1 MLNRALIAVL
11 LVSAWGLQT
20 SPHSKAFLSTAV
32 AYEEEPATTLNF
44 SPMST
49 TMACILSLT
58 LQYFVIYTALGISRS
73 VLDFQGVKHGESGL
87 ANALKHA
94 ADTMFY
100 APMVCMLFLGFR
112 MRVLQLTK
120 GQGAPQEYV
129 QMAMH
134 AVTYSILANTLVV
147 LVVPLFTSTDLETE
161 ETGELKMD
169 SKTNPFESPV
179 LQAVFN
185 VLRYITV
192 LALYVGFGTVLVG
205 LYRFKPEDTTGVDAT
220 RLDHLSPAVG
230 CTVMLSTAFFLIY
243 FLLAVSRTYSQY
255 SGASNTFTSKFE
267 HVMTRAADTLGMAPM
282 LCALFL
288 AARMRALQMDPV
300 SGNPQRWAQNCFWL
314 CSSALLTQTCV
325 AVAIPFLLNGK
336 VSKGRME
343 GDAEYDVG
351 EPESWFAKGMTAFRF
366 FIMLC
371 VYASA
376 TAVVCSVFTIQHPD
390 GKDQTPPLSPTM
402 QCVLNL
408 AFQYFLIYGLLW
420 LFITVEDFTS
430 IDLSSV
436 KDAVDSAKSTV
447 QFAPMLAVLFIATRM
462 RALQMTDNK
471 GSPQG
476 WVQDG
481 MYLATWSILIQF
493 LMCLIMPVFTNKRY
507 TPDTLDGS
515 QKADEAPISNWF
527 GAWTV
532 TILRYFALL
541 ALLGGVT
548 TVTIG
553 VFMMTPETANGRGSI
568 PLVSDGTLPVSVS
581 EPVGINDVPGA
592 KSAMK
597 NVGETV
603 GAGADVVDNAG
614 DTVTAP
620 VADVTAGA
628 AEAVTGF

>member
-1 MLNRALIAVL
+1 
-11 LVSAWGLQT
+11 
-20 SPHSKAFLSTAV
+20 
-32 AYEEEPATTLNF
+32 
-44 SPMST
+44 
-49 TMACILSLT
+49 
-58 LQYFVIYTALGISRS
+58 
-73 VLDFQGVKHGESGL
+73 
-87 ANALKHA
+87 
-94 ADTMFY
+94 
-100 APMVCMLFLGFR
+100 
-112 MRVLQLTK
+112 
-120 GQGAPQEYV
+120 
-129 QMAMH
+129 
-134 AVTYSILANTLVV
+134 
-147 LVVPLFTSTDLETE
+147 
-161 ETGELKMD
+161 
-169 SKTNPFESPV
+169 
-179 LQAVFN
+179 
-185 VLRYITV
+185 
-192 LALYVGFGTVLVG
+192 
-205 LYRFKPEDTTGVDAT
+205 
-220 RLDHLSPAVG
+220 
-230 CTVMLSTAFFLIY
+230 
-243 FLLAVSRTYSQY
+243 
-255 SGASNTFTSKFE
+255 
-267 HVMTRAADTLGMAPM
+267 
-282 LCALFL
+282 
-288 AARMRALQMDPV
+288 MDPV
-300 SGNPQRWAQNCFWL
+300 HGHPQRWAQGCFYG
-314 CSSALLTQTCV
+314 CAGAIVTQSV
-325 AVAIPFLLNGK
+325 IAIIVPLLLNGSAK
-336 VSKGRME
+336 KRDAVE
-343 GDAEYDVG
+343 GDMEYDVG
-351 EPESWFAKGMTAFRF
+351 DKESYLSKGMSAFRF
-366 FIMLC
+366 IIMLC

-376 TAVVCSVFTIQHPD
+376 VAVVCSVFTIQHPD
-390 GKDQTPPLSPTM
+390 GKELTPPLSPTM

-408 AFQYFLIYGLLW
+408 AFQYFLIYVLVW
-420 LFITVEDFTS
+420 VFITVEDFF
-430 IDLSSV
+430 DFKMEAA
-436 KDAVDSAKSTV
+436 KDAVESAKATV

-471 GSPQG
+471 GAPQG

-628 AEAVTGF
+628 AE